1 MRHNLFLIAC
11 LFAVYSA
18 FAQQPTDQ
26 LWHLLPNSKKGNSG
40 IGLAEAQEMMK
51 GKTPQ
56 TVIVA
61 IADAGVDINHED
73 LKHMLWINADEV
85 ADNGIDDDNNGYTD
99 DIYGWNFIGETT
111 HDNLEITRQYALLN
125 AKYELKA
132 TDDIE
137 NQDEYN
143 RYLTIKQEF
152 LQKNILLL
160 GLRELVQI
168 KQGMEFLEDSY
179 GTDMTTEEV
188 TNHKS
193 KSKYEEIARGILAR
207 TAEASKN
214 FDYLDIKT
222 QLMSAYDHYDAS
234 YNYNYNPE
242 FDPRT
247 ELVGDDYS
255 NAREIGYGNNK
266 VYYGEHSSH
275 GTHVAG
281 IVAADA
287 SNDEGAK
294 GICQSC
300 DIMSIRN
307 VPDGDERDKDVA
319 NGIRYAVDNGAK
331 IVEKNNSVEY
341 IKVVKEAIQNSGRG
355 FSGITDT
362 TKAIG
367 GLTSDFPN
375 DFNNIT
381 DNWIEVGAS
390 SWMKKPK
397 VFAEFSNYGLEE
409 VDIFAP
415 GVDIYSTTPEGQYEA
430 FNGTSMAS
438 PVVAGV
444 AGYVWSYY
452 PTLTAAQLKQ
462 ILVES
467 ALEIKGRSRLPG
479 SKKKTKAC
487 KISKYGSEVNL
498 PDEIYSLVIFGK

>member
-1 MRHNLFLIAC
+1 M
-11 LFAVYSA
+11 
-18 FAQQPTDQ
+18 
-26 LWHLLPNSKKGNSG
+26 PNSKKGNSG

-73 LKHMLWINADEV
+73 LKNMLWINADEV
-85 ADNGIDDDNNGYTD
+85 ADNGIDDDNNGYID

-143 RYLTIKQEF
+143 MYLTIKQEF
-152 LQKNILLL
+152 LQKNSDAKLYYERFL
-160 GLRELVQI
+160 QI

-179 GTDMTTEEV
+179 GTDMTAEEV

-214 FDYLDIKT
+214 FDYLNIKT

-242 FDPRT
+242 FDPRR

-287 SNDEGAK
+287 SNDLGAK

-319 NGIRYAVDNGAK
+319 NGIRYAV
-331 IVEKNNSVEY
+331 
-341 IKVVKEAIQNSGRG
+341 
-355 FSGITDT
+355 
-362 TKAIG
+362 
-367 GLTSDFPN
+367 
-375 DFNNIT
+375 
-381 DNWIEVGAS
+381 
-390 SWMKKPK
+390 
-397 VFAEFSNYGLEE
+397 
-409 VDIFAP
+409 
-415 GVDIYSTTPEGQYEA
+415 
-430 FNGTSMAS
+430 
-438 PVVAGV
+438 
-444 AGYVWSYY
+444 
-452 PTLTAAQLKQ
+452 
-462 ILVES
+462 
-467 ALEIKGRSRLPG
+467 
-479 SKKKTKAC
+479 
-487 KISKYGSEVNL
+487 
-498 PDEIYSLVIFGK
+498 

>member
-1 MRHNLFLIAC
+1 
-11 LFAVYSA
+11 
-18 FAQQPTDQ
+18 
-26 LWHLLPNSKKGNSG
+26 
-40 IGLAEAQEMMK
+40 
-51 GKTPQ
+51 
-56 TVIVA
+56 
-61 IADAGVDINHED
+61 
-73 LKHMLWINADEV
+73 
-85 ADNGIDDDNNGYTD
+85 
-99 DIYGWNFIGETT
+99 
-111 HDNLEITRQYALLN
+111 
-125 AKYELKA
+125 
-132 TDDIE
+132 
-137 NQDEYN
+137 
-143 RYLTIKQEF
+143 
-152 LQKNILLL
+152 
-160 GLRELVQI
+160 
-168 KQGMEFLEDSY
+168 
-179 GTDMTTEEV
+179 
-188 TNHKS
+188 
-193 KSKYEEIARGILAR
+193 
-207 TAEASKN
+207 
-214 FDYLDIKT
+214 
-222 QLMSAYDHYDAS
+222 MSAYRHYDAS

-242 FDPRT
+242 FDPRR

-287 SNDEGAK
+287 SNDLGAK

-331 IVEKNNSVEY
+331 IVNMSFGKGYSHNAE
-341 IKVVKEAIQNSGRG
+341 VVKEAIQYAASKGVLLVHAAGNSNQNND
-355 FSGITDT
+355 I
-362 TKAIG
+362 
-367 GLTSDFPN
+367 SDNFPN

-498 PDEIYSLVIFGK
+498 PAALRLAEKMTTGQ